1 MSRATFTR
9 VFSVWGASVVASAA
23 HASSMPIPAPAATAT
38 TGIAVV
44 APCRKI
50 RRLYLPRRSTSLM
63 GYPPLNVLLI
73 ALFPCFDAFSSR
85 EPVPTSLENAL
96 AEAAT
101 FLDHLDLVA
110 VGIGDE
116 EKARKRRAVMLEIAQ
131 RPGREFLAL
140 EAGVFGIE
148 IVDHDG

>member
-9 VFSVWGASVVASAA
+9 VFNVGGASAVASSA
-23 HASSMPIPAPAATAT
+23 HASSMPIPVLAATAT
-38 TGIAVV
+38 TGSAVA

-63 GYPPLNVLLI
+63 GCPPLKILLI
-73 ALFPCFDAFSSR
+73 ALFPCFDAFSSC

-96 AEAAT
+96 TEAAA

-116 EKARKRRAVMLEIAQ
+116 EKARKR
-131 RPGREFLAL
+131 
-140 EAGVFGIE
+140 
-148 IVDHDG
+148 